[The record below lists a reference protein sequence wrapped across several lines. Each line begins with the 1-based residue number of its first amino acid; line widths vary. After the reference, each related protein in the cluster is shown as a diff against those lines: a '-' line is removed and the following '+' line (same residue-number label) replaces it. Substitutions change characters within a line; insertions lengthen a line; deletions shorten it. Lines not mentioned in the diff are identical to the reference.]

1 MDAAQRPL
9 TGIKVVEFSHMVMG
23 PATGVM
29 LADLGAE
36 VIKIEPLGGD
46 KTRELNG
53 SGAGYF
59 PMYNRNKRSICA
71 DLKSPGGKEVAL
83 RLIDQADIL
92 IENFRPGAMDR
103 LGFGFDDCKARN
115 PKLIYCSLKGFL
127 SGPYENRT
135 ALDEVTQMMGGL
147 AYMTGLPDRPL
158 RAGSSVIDI
167 TGGMFGVI
175 AILAALE
182 ERHRSGKG
190 QHVSSALFETTAFL
204 VGQHM
209 AQEGVLGEPPPPM
222 SVRRSAW
229 SVYDIFE
236 CDGNERVFVGVV
248 SDGLWQRFCAEFEL
262 SEFAADEGLA
272 KNNARVEQ
280 RERILAVVVPLFQA
294 MSLEAACARLER
306 AGVPFAPINRP
317 TDLFDDPHLNADGGL
332 VPVTMHR
339 GDREGQTVNLPAI
352 PVEFDGQRPGLHR
365 DLPSPGGDTD
375 AVLREAGFDD
385 EAIAALRSD
394 GTVL

>member
-1 MDAAQRPL
+1 MESGQGPL
-9 TGIKVVEFSHMVMG
+9 AGIRVVEFSHMVMG

-29 LADLGAE
+29 LADLGAD
-36 VIKIEPLGGD
+36 VVKIEPSGGD
-46 KTRELNG
+46 KTRGLNG

-59 PMYNRNKRSICA
+59 PMYNRNKRSLCA
-71 DLKSPGGKEVAL
+71 DLKSPAGKDVAL
-83 RLIDQADIL
+83 ALIDQADVV
-92 IENFRPGAMDR
+92 IENFRPGAMER
-103 LGFGFDDCKARN
+103 LGFGYEACTARN
-115 PKLIYCSLKGFL
+115 PGLIYCSLKGFL
-127 SGPYENRT
+127 SGPYEQRT

-182 ERHRSGKG
+182 ERHRTG
-190 QHVSSALFETTAFL
+190 QGQQVSSALFETTAFL

-236 CDGNERVFVGVV
+236 CAEGGRVFVGVV

-262 SEFAADEGLA
+262 RDFAADESLA
-272 KNNARVEQ
+272 LNNDRVEQ
-280 RERILAVVVPLFQA
+280 RERILATVVPLFQGL
-294 MSLEAACARLER
+294 SLAEACERLER
-306 AGVPFAPINRP
+306 AGIPFAPINRP
-317 TDLFDDPHLNADGGL
+317 TDLFEDPHLAAAGG
-332 VPVTMHR
+332 
-339 GDREGQTVNLPAI
+339 
-352 PVEFDGQRPGLHR
+352 
-365 DLPSPGGDTD
+365 
-375 AVLREAGFDD
+375 
-385 EAIAALRSD
+385 
-394 GTVL
+394 